1 MTTIYNPA
9 YVFNP
14 AANAYITVFKRFH
27 GDREYNKDMISS
39 MLDQSIDEY
48 KKLVHNN
55 FEMKKL
61 VDIYTKNKDRLIS
74 AIEDGIH
81 MLDHIHSA
89 TMIFVIRNYEIQ
101 LIRGYEWVPCI
112 FKL

>member
-1 MTTIYNPA
+1 MTTVYNPS

-27 GDREYNKDMISS
+27 GDHKYTKDTIEKMIDHA
-39 MLDQSIDEY
+39 MNEY
-48 KKLVHNN
+48 KTLAHNGFEMEKLVN
-55 FEMKKL
+55 
-61 VDIYTKNKDRLIS
+61 IYTKDHDRIVS

-89 TMIFVIRNYEIQ
+89 VMIFVIRNYEIH
-101 LIRGYEWVPCI
+101 LIRGYEWAPCI
-112 FKL
+112 FNP